1 MLVTDG
7 VSESN
12 VLAYLAEIEKVRRY
26 TTITYLRINSQ
37 TSLQNKSYNALYCLH
52 LFTKKT
58 TEIISAFVTND
69 FDEDEGTISPDVRSP
84 ANERTAKTKANF
96 NLPSVKDAPAGE
108 GDRPWTFDELR
119 SSLCS

>member
-1 MLVTDG
+1 MSFFVIVCVSRKHTYHLHSCSYFLFRPDDLLAADG

-12 VLAYLAEIEKVRRY
+12 VLAYLAEIE
-26 TTITYLRINSQ
+26 
-37 TSLQNKSYNALYCLH
+37 
-52 LFTKKT
+52 KKT

-96 NLPSVKDAPAGE
+96 NLPSVKDAPCGD